1 MSKREQFI
9 PLMKGDKPGKTLF
22 YPILM
27 HFAARHN
34 SKTYGEFASDYRIL
48 VQSNIKCMEDFN
60 LDLISLIS
68 DPYRE
73 TSAFGAK
80 VEFIPEGVPKCLN
93 KIVSTS
99 KDIENLRNP
108 DVYACDRTLDRIKG
122 VEYYKKLLKDEV
134 PVMGWV
140 EGPLAEACDLA
151 GVSEMLI
158 LLMTEPDLSAVLLDK
173 CIITAKEFAKAQI
186 DAGCDLI
193 GIGDAICSQIDVDTY
208 RAFVFDRHKE
218 LVDFIHSLG
227 AFVKLHICGD
237 TTHLWPLLSELK
249 VDIFDPDFM
258 TSMEN
263 AHNIFGQG
271 VTLSGNIN
279 PVELQDLTRDETLEQ
294 TRKLINENTGRK
306 FILSAGCEITVNTP
320 PANILAMREAADKF
334 Q

>member
-1 MSKREQFI
+1 MSKHEQFI
-9 PLMKGDKPGKTLF
+9 ALMKGDTPGKTLF

-27 HFAARHN
+27 HFAARYN
-34 SKTYGEFASDYRIL
+34 SKTYGEFASDFRIL
-48 VQSNIKCMEDFN
+48 VQSNIKCLEDFD

-73 TSAFGAK
+73 TAAFGAN
-80 VEFIPEGVPKCLN
+80 VEFIPAGVPKCLN
-93 KIVSTS
+93 TIVSSS

-158 LLMTEPDLSAVLLDK
+158 LLMTEPGLSAVLLDK
-173 CIITAKEFAKAQI
+173 CLITAKEFAKAQV

-258 TSMEN
+258 TNMEN
-263 AHNIFGQG
+263 AHNIFGQE
-271 VTLSGNIN
+271 VTLSGNMN
-279 PVELQDLTRDETLEQ
+279 PVELQDLTRDETIKQ
-294 TRKLINENTGRK
+294 TRKLIYENTGRK

-320 PANILAMREAADKF
+320 PANILAMREAANKL

>member
-9 PLMKGDKPGKTLF
+9 ALMKGVTPGKTLF
-22 YPILM
+22 YPIIM
-27 HFAARHN
+27 HFAARYN
-34 SKTYGEFASDYRIL
+34 SKSYGEFASDYRIL
-48 VQSNIKCMEDFN
+48 VESNIKCLEDFD

-73 TSAFGAK
+73 TAAFGAK
-80 VEFIPEGVPKCLN
+80 IEFIPEGVPKCLN
-93 KIVSTS
+93 KIISS
-99 KDIENLRNP
+99 LKDIENLRNP
-108 DVYACDRTLDRIKG
+108 DVYTCERTLDRIKA

-158 LLMTEPDLSAVLLDK
+158 LLMTEPDLSVVLLDK
-173 CIITAKEFAKAQI
+173 CLITAKEFAKAQI
-186 DAGCDLI
+186 EAGCDLI

-208 RAFVFDRHKE
+208 GTYVFNRHKE
-218 LVDFIHSLG
+218 LVNFIHSLG

-237 TTHLWPLLSELK
+237 TTHLWPLLSKLK

-263 AHNIFGQG
+263 AHNIFGQE

-279 PVELQDLTRDETLEQ
+279 PVELQDLTPDETLVK
-294 TRKLINENTGRK
+294 TRNLINENTGRK

-320 PANILAMREAADKF
+320 PANILAMREAANKF